1 MAKIADHKFE
11 TFNPD
16 DTWCKHCNC
25 TEHGEEI
32 EHVKTKQLTANDAKK
47 IIQKELD
54 SRGLSYTKLTARTI
68 GFTDLAR
75 DSKIFVK
82 IHGWKGDKSWDDIKK
97 VAHDNHFCIEA

>member
-1 MAKIADHKFE
+1 MAKIADH
-11 TFNPD
+11 
-16 DTWCKHCNC
+16 
-25 TEHGEEI
+25 I
-32 EHVKTKQLTANDAKK
+32 TANDAKK

-82 IHGWKGDKSWDDIKK
+82 IHGWKGDKSWEDIKK
-97 VAHDNHFCIEA
+97 VAHDNHFCIED